1 LVSEKCRVWATDI
14 NDIAVE
20 NTIENAKIHQVDGQL
35 KAVTANVFDHKEISE
50 KKFDM
55 VYWDFPWFGQ
65 HTEPGTQLEKLMRS
79 IIDPGYQNFRRYLSQ
94 AREVLKKL
102 GRIFV
107 LFSFDLGG
115 KELFD
120 RVVKETGWSYKIF
133 FSYERQQIEV
143 SIVEFF

>member
-1 LVSEKCRVWATDI
+1 
-14 NDIAVE
+14 
-20 NTIENAKIHQVDGQL
+20 
-35 KAVTANVFDHKEISE
+35 
-50 KKFDM
+50 
-55 VYWDFPWFGQ
+55 
-65 HTEPGTQLEKLMRS
+65 MRS

-94 AREVLKKL
+94 AKEVLKKS

-115 KELFD
+115 KELFE

-133 FSYERQQIEV
+133 CSYERQQIEV